1 MVLEKLLNLRININM
16 VRFDN
21 AITTFQHAISR
32 SVEMISLYD
41 ALVALRRNQ
50 PENDDA
56 LRSAYFQVVSSFDFL
71 AHEIAAIEGRFR
83 FESSLPTRNLSLPM
97 EIITITDVVD
107 RVNAA
112 EIKIRHVNSF
122 KAFVDPGK
130 LAEMLSCYCEQ
141 PWEKIADAYNI
152 PRDENDKKTAEDLK
166 TRLKNIWKRRNQIA
180 HEADVNPTMAG
191 ISLWPITKEDTQL
204 TVEFIKELGECLP
217 TVISQPL
224 NV

>member
-1 MVLEKLLNLRININM
+1 MA
-16 VRFDN
+16 RFDN
-21 AITTFQHAISR
+21 AFSTFEHAVSR
-32 SVEMISLYD
+32 SREMISLYD

-83 FESSLPTRNLSLPM
+83 FESCLKTRNLTLPM
-97 EIITITDVVD
+97 EVITIADNTD

-112 EIKIRHVNSF
+112 EIEIRRINSF

-141 PWEKIADAYNI
+141 PWEKIAASYNSTKDAS
-152 PRDENDKKTAEDLK
+152 EEKTAIELK
-166 TRLKNIWKRRNQIA
+166 NRLKNIWKRRNQIA
-180 HEADVNPTMAG
+180 HEADVNPAMAG
-191 ISLWPITKEDTQL
+191 ISLWPITKEDTEL
-204 TVEFIKELGECLP
+204 TVEFIKDLGGCLP
-217 TVISQPL
+217 KVISHL
-224 NV
+224 LDV

>member
-1 MVLEKLLNLRININM
+1 M

-141 PWEKIADAYNI
+141 PWEKIADAYNL